1 MVVAI
6 FALAAVAC
14 LASTP
19 ASAALV
25 NLTPAAGA
33 TNSQDS
39 VTLASLQT
47 GQDMGIVV
55 GDKIFTGFSYS
66 RVGDMPAAT
75 DINVLGFRDLDGN
88 WGVTFQGSFVDL
100 PGGTSSDAVIRFMVE
115 VDNTQNTVPQVISD
129 AHLFLGGVGLG
140 DESFFSVDESFLGR
154 NETLNTFASTLGPGP
169 QTQQLSDQTDF
180 APTATK
186 LTVTKDIFALAA
198 TDSAQPARGTV
209 IDQSFSQEPIPE
221 PMSMA
226 LAGLAGV
233 GLVAVRRRG

>member
-1 MVVAI
+1 MAT

-14 LASTP
+14 LAATP

-33 TNSQDS
+33 TNSQTS

-75 DINVLGFRDLDGN
+75 DVNVLGFRDLDGN
-88 WGVTFQGSFVDL
+88 WGISLQGAFVDL
-100 PGGTSSDAVIRFMVE
+100 PGGSSSDAVIRFNVA

-154 NETLNTFASTLGPGP
+154 NETLNAFASTLGPGP

-180 APTATK
+180 TPTATT

-198 TDSAQPARGTV
+198 ATTTQPARGTV

-221 PMSMA
+221 PISIGLA
-226 LAGLAGV
+226 SLAGL
-233 GLVAVRRRG
+233 GLVGMRRRG